1 MLLSNLR
8 LLNFKNYS
16 SSTFDF
22 NPGLNFIYGDNG
34 NGKTNILEAI
44 SFLCYTKS
52 FLQSSESDCVKYG
65 EEELDVTGFFDSP
78 LDTKNKVSFTYYKP
92 DSKKAIKLND
102 ESVGRQSLFFGKI
115 PLVVLSP
122 ADIKLTS
129 GVPNDRRRSFDIL
142 ISQISGLYFDDL
154 KNYSRVIKQKNSLLR
169 ENLSQRKYSEKQL
182 NDMLKLWNDELV
194 EYGIKI
200 ILKRIEVIKEFR
212 TYIEDNFRKIVGDSY
227 IPIIEYESEVLE
239 DENCVKSLNG
249 IDEKF
254 RQLLD
259 DKFEIELKRGV
270 SMLGPH
276 RDNYRFLMRKNG
288 EVFDIKNFA
297 SQGEHKTFLVALR
310 LSEYK
315 YLKDK
320 LEGSS
325 SGKPILLLDD
335 VFSELDSNRINKIS
349 GILPEFSQVFITTT
363 IKDYLKLLN
372 KIYSKQNIS
381 VFQIVNGTVQTAD

>member
-16 SSTFDF
+16 NCTFDF

-65 EEELDVTGFFDSP
+65 EEALEVTGFFKSS
-78 LDTKNKVSFTYYKP
+78 LDTKNKVSFAYNKP
-92 DSKKAIKLND
+92 DSKKAITLND
-102 ESVGRQSLFFGKI
+102 ESIGRQSLFFGKI

-122 ADIKLTS
+122 GDIKLTS
-129 GVPNDRRRSFDIL
+129 GSPAERRRSFDIL
-142 ISQISGLYFDDL
+142 ISQISRLYFEDL
-154 KNYSRVIKQKNSLLR
+154 KNYNRVVKQKNTLLR
-169 ENLSQRKYSEKQL
+169 DNLNQRKYSENQL
-182 NDMLKLWNDELV
+182 TDMLKLWNDELI
-194 EYGIKI
+194 EYGVKI
-200 ILKRIEVIKEFR
+200 ILKRIDVVNEFR
-212 TYIEDNFRKIVGDSY
+212 KYVEESFKKIVGDSY
-227 IPIIEYESEVLE
+227 IPIINYESEAAEGEEISQNKLE
-239 DENCVKSLNG
+239 
-249 IDEKF
+249 EKF
-254 RQLLD
+254 RELLGE
-259 DKFEIELKRGV
+259 KYILELKRGV
-270 SMLGPH
+270 SLIGPH
-276 RDNYRFLMRKNG
+276 RDNYSFLMRKNG

-310 LSEYK
+310 LSEYR

-320 LEGSS
+320 LEGSG
-325 SGKPILLLDD
+325 SGSPILLLDD

-363 IKDYLKLLN
+363 VKEYFNLLKSF
-372 KIYSKQNIS
+372 YPEENIS
-381 VFQIVNGTVQTAD
+381 VFQIVNGTIETAN